1 MCAWRPP
8 VSLDSNLCAAV
19 ATGVCI
25 DAEVNDAVVALPN
38 LDSTSRSF
46 KERASR
52 AHRRSIRTAL
62 DGITGRKVVGRIK
75 QVNAI
80 MGHGQK
86 RMIGGSVAPLG

>member
-1 MCAWRPP
+1 LPQE
-8 VSLDSNLCAAV
+8 S
-19 ATGVCI
+19 CI
-25 DAEVNDAVVALPN
+25 DAEVNDAVVALAN